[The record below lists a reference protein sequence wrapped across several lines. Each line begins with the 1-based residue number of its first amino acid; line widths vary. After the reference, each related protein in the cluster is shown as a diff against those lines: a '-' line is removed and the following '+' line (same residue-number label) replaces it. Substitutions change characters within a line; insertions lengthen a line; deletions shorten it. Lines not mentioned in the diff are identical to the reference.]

1 MFTKGQHRGHGDHW
15 AWRLTGNYWQH
26 LARVHR
32 RVAHLRKS
40 FHWDLA
46 RQLCQQYDHITL
58 EALNL
63 RGMKALRG
71 RKVSDLGFAGFV
83 DILH

>member
-1 MFTKGQHRGHGDHW
+1 
-15 AWRLTGNYWQH
+15 
-26 LARVHR
+26 
-32 RVAHLRKS
+32 VAHLREA

-46 RQLCQQYDHITL
+46 RQLCEQYDHITL
-58 EALNL
+58 ETLNL
-63 RGMKALRG
+63 RGMKALWG